1 MRFLI
6 ALILGVLL
14 LETAGTSDLR
24 QTSRQGPSASMSRR
38 TELELNYRI
47 VESKYCI
54 NGGMVLV
61 LASEY
66 KNLGKDD
73 LVLFKYA
80 LAPFEYRVSRSVEAA
95 KARRYEQV
103 ISPMMGS
110 MPSGIKFGD
119 EPPGDYFVILKPG
132 QSFSPVN
139 TVIIPIFAAGANQ
152 KRSKDYLNS
161 GKHVLEL
168 KTSTWPFDD
177 DHKLKTELQVRWQG
191 FGNLWTEPV
200 WGLPTTFQID
210 RVTDRALANCD
221 KPPPR

>member
-1 MRFLI
+1 MRFSI
-6 ALILGVLL
+6 PLILGVLFL
-14 LETAGTSDLR
+14 QTAGSPDR
-24 QTSRQGPSASMSRR
+24 HQTSQQDPSALMSRK

-54 NGGMVLV
+54 SGGMVLV

-110 MPSGIKFGD
+110 APSGIKFGD

-139 TVIIPIFAAGANQ
+139 TVIVPIFAAGANP
-152 KRSKDYLNS
+152 KEIKGLSRFR
-161 GKHVLEL
+161 
-168 KTSTWPFDD
+168 KTRPGVEDFD
-177 DHKLKTELQVRWQG
+177 L
-191 FGNLWTEPV
+191 
-200 WGLPTTFQID
+200 
-210 RVTDRALANCD
+210 AL
-221 KPPPR
+221 